1 MAGNFIYR
9 LLAIRYNLSH
19 MPVPI
24 TPGLIELMKEF
35 YSPEEARLI
44 TFMPLLP
51 SSAKKIAQWQFKN
64 IDDTEKILKDLAV
77 RGLLVGFVKKGVLKY
92 QMAPFVPGIVEM
104 QLMKGEDTPAS
115 RRTAQKIHDGLLE
128 MNVQFLDAMN
138 GMGTSFAR
146 VIPVNEG
153 ISSTSKILPYEDARA
168 IINKSKKFAI
178 SHCYCRTDKH
188 LRNEKACGA
197 PREIC
202 MSLDFAADFLI
213 RNNIAKETDRETMLE
228 KLDLA
233 EKHNLVHMTDN
244 AKDGFTFICNCCGC
258 CCGLLGASTR
268 LNSKPATVSSSYIVE
283 WDMEKCN
290 HCGKCARACQINA
303 LQWINKIT
311 VYNEKRCIGCGECIS
326 SCPKDALKLVPRKD
340 WKEPQET
347 FGGMVADMMARRIK
361 SGMMLPIK
369 KMPGH
374 KFIAKIIDDI
384 NRVE

>member
-1 MAGNFIYR
+1 
-9 LLAIRYNLSH
+9 
-19 MPVPI
+19 
-24 TPGLIELMKEF
+24 
-35 YSPEEARLI
+35 
-44 TFMPLLP
+44 
-51 SSAKKIAQWQFKN
+51 
-64 IDDTEKILKDLAV
+64 
-77 RGLLVGFVKKGVLKY
+77 
-92 QMAPFVPGIVEM
+92 
-104 QLMKGEDTPAS
+104 MKGEDTPAS

-128 MNVQFLDAMN
+128 MHEQFLGAMN

-146 VIPVNEG
+146 VIPVNES
-153 ISSTSKILPYEDARA
+153 IPSTNKILPYEDARA

-188 LRNEKACGA
+188 LRNEKTCGA

-268 LNSKPATVSSSYIVE
+268 LNSKPATVASSYIVE

-290 HCGKCARACQINA
+290 HCGKCARACQVNA

-311 VYNEKRCIGCGECIS
+311 VYNEKRCIGCGECFT
-326 SCPKDALKLVPRKD
+326 SCPEDALRLAPRKD
-340 WKEPQET
+340 WSEPEET
-347 FGGMVADMMARRIK
+347 FGGMVADMMARRVK
-361 SGMMLPIK
+361 SGLMFPIK

-384 NRVE
+384 NRIE